1 MTDISR
7 RFLWFRA
14 CGPIAVSTQL
24 GLLFFF
30 FSLDACWLACLLLSS
45 CSRAG
50 FSFLFFVI
58 ADCRFRKLRA
68 ADIMG
73 KVAGE
78 SETNLR
84 KAFEEAEENAP
95 SIVFIDEVD
104 SIAPKRDKVPMY
116 IR

>member
-1 MTDISR
+1 
-7 RFLWFRA
+7 
-14 CGPIAVSTQL
+14 
-24 GLLFFF
+24 
-30 FSLDACWLACLLLSS
+30 
-45 CSRAG
+45 
-50 FSFLFFVI
+50 
-58 ADCRFRKLRA
+58 
-68 ADIMG
+68 MG